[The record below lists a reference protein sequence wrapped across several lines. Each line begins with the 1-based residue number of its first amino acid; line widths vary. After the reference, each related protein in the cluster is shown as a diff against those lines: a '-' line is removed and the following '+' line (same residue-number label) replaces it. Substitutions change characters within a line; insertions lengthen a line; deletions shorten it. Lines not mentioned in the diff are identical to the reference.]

1 MVSNKQKYEKWIVS
15 KDRRVKQE
23 VLKAYFEESLK
34 SLNLLRLF
42 LRVFEDSKQA
52 NILSIHIKACQR
64 AIFILKQDTVDY
76 LHYEEI
82 NKILKQLIN
91 IDNEIK

>member
-1 MVSNKQKYEKWIVS
+1 MVSNKQKYETWIVS

-23 VLKAYFEESLK
+23 ILKAYFEESLK
-34 SLNLLRLF
+34 NLNLLRLF
-42 LRVFEDSKQA
+42 LRMYQDNLQA
-52 NILSIHIKACQR
+52 NILSGHIKACQR
-64 AIFILKQDTVDY
+64 AVFILKQDTVDY